1 MNSKELLTQVIALI
15 ENYTQSVENKIE
27 NIVSPALTVE
37 NIEQYL
43 SESGQ
48 SFVELGTKLGYIV
61 TTPIVSDEEAKD
73 VVSDEDKSNIVY
85 KTENE
90 LLSFTKQEI
99 LEEIQKIDSKY
110 DVSLSNVTKDEL
122 ITEYKSKIA

>member
-1 MNSKELLTQVIALI
+1 MNSKELLTQITALI
-15 ENYTQSVENKIE
+15 ENYTQSVDNKIE

-43 SESGQ
+43 SKSGQ

-61 TTPIVSDEEAKD
+61 TTPVVSDEEAKD
-73 VVSDEDKSNIVY
+73 VVSDEDKSDIVY
-85 KTENE
+85 KTEDE